1 MVTISHWCHQH
12 SCSPESL
19 PGNRKGEEQGPLRVS
34 QTLQEWPRSA
44 QNILPDFTAWFPP
57 NAVNADKYL
66 VLHRELPTI
75 HCFIF
80 QYFLT
85 RIVKNP
91 AQVLCQVCKFE
102 RDHLSRVDCFKRVLA
117 SNYKVKTRI
126 IHTYICIEKLLSP
139 AGSRLLIV
147 ERVQGLENYWHQVIL
162 DIPN

>member
-1 MVTISHWCHQH
+1 M
-12 SCSPESL
+12 
-19 PGNRKGEEQGPLRVS
+19 
-34 QTLQEWPRSA
+34 
-44 QNILPDFTAWFPP
+44 
-57 NAVNADKYL
+57 
-66 VLHRELPTI
+66 LHRELLTI

-91 AQVLCQVCKFE
+91 AQALCQVCKFE

-147 ERVQGLENYWHQVIL
+147 EEFKVWKIIGIKSYWIFLTSIVSLLGRIFAGIL
-162 DIPN
+162 PKSVT